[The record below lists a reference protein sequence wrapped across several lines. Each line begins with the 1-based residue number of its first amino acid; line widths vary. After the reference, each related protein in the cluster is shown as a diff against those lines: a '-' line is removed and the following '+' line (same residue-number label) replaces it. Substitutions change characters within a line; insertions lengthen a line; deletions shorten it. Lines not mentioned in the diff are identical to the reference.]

1 MCPCMVLHLLLYLI
15 ACHVCPYRWA
25 RLLSPDYPEEDRK
38 LHKMVMNI
46 GQNPTVNEADA
57 ETTVEIHVL
66 HKFSKD
72 FYGQPMRAVAFGFIR

>member
-1 MCPCMVLHLLLYLI
+1 M
-15 ACHVCPYRWA
+15 
-25 RLLSPDYPEEDRK
+25 DFPEEDRK
-38 LHKMVMNI
+38 LHKMVMNV

-72 FYGQPMRAVAFGFIR
+72 FYGQPMRTLVSGFIRCAMCYAVDRWLW